1 MDSYLLQKQVRNNA
15 KDLQEFYKELQD
27 WGSEMKKKDES
38 LKRSSNNQ
46 SGVPL
51 PKSKLSKVTELD
63 KETVTEK
70 PAITKKTKKIKGSDY
85 TAWDKFD
92 ADAYCAK
99 MDKEDA
105 GENSSPE
112 SDLSDEI
119 DETAIDLANKCYT
132 KAIECYA
139 YDPIYYA
146 NRALCYLKQEKYR
159 NAESDCTTSL
169 QLDKTYVKAYQ
180 RRAAARESLNQISEA
195 HRDLLKVLELEP
207 TNKESKNVLLRIEK
221 KLEDVKQEKATEIE
235 EEPRPVS
242 KFTLSRQKQKNTNV
256 EIQQMKH
263 DDINKR
269 TPALSEHVIE
279 RVQPSTSGITTKAQ
293 QKVSGDNK
301 EIIEGSKPNV
311 ELIEKDSLINRH
323 NKENIQL
330 FKSVNKPPKLRSKQ
344 PLKRIQIIDVD
355 LQSEK
360 KYLSNRSKQ
369 DLKENKE
376 IEIQK
381 EVNSENEKNK
391 SSDILLLTPQIVQL
405 TEVET
410 KDETQKVINC
420 FEDLNV
426 PIPKTAVQFYNGWKT
441 IKKEWRKNYLQ
452 RINTTDLKLI
462 FKESLESKVFS
473 EIIDILSENST
484 ENTLNLYDY
493 LLGLTEVK
501 RFSALIMFMS
511 SKDKKSKHND

>member
-1 MDSYLLQKQVRNNA
+1 
-15 KDLQEFYKELQD
+15 
-27 WGSEMKKKDES
+27 MKKKDES

-195 HRDLLKVLELEP
+195 HHDLLKVLELEP

-256 EIQQMKH
+256 EIQQVKH
-263 DDINKR
+263 DDVNKR

-330 FKSVNKPPKLRSKQ
+330 FKSVNKPPKLRSKK

-360 KYLSNRSKQ
+360 N
-369 DLKENKE
+369 
-376 IEIQK
+376 
-381 EVNSENEKNK
+381 ENEKNK
-391 SSDILLLTPQIVQL
+391 SSDILLLTPQIAQL

-511 SKDKKSKHND
+511 SKNKKNLLGIIDELKKDNRYSTADIDKLIKLYEL